1 MIKKK
6 SLTNRCHLQKLQNEK
21 STHLKDLEKTA
32 LFPLFVLSGDL
43 SKLSDI
49 LDSLSSNENSIKQA
63 VVLIHQKENFK
74 TALAGVLVS
83 EIASLRPKIQELST
97 KLNKMEEYYRRN
109 CLKVPEFENKKMK
122 TPIRLC

>member
-6 SLTNRCHLQKLQNEK
+6 SDEPLSSAETAERKINPLKRLRED
-21 STHLKDLEKTA
+21 ST
-32 LFPLFVLSGDL
+32 FPSFIGDL

-74 TALAGVLVS
+74 TALAGVLVPF
-83 EIASLRPKIQELST
+83 SLESL
-97 KLNKMEEYYRRN
+97 
-109 CLKVPEFENKKMK
+109 
-122 TPIRLC
+122 